1 MTEKKMPPV
10 PPPVGLADRGA
21 AFWRSVH
28 ATWLLNVDE
37 SELLTEVCHTLDT
50 VEALQL
56 VINRDGVTATGS
68 MGQVKTHPALAELR
82 GSRLLLSRLLSSL
95 ALPDPTGAAVQS
107 ASTLRARRA
116 ARARWGAPDAS
127 TA

>member
-1 MTEKKMPPV
+1 MTEKPAIAPP
-10 PPPVGLADRGA
+10 GDLRARGQ
-21 AFWRSVH
+21 AFWRAVD
-28 ATWLLNVDE
+28 AGWVLNLDE
-37 SELLTEVCHTLDT
+37 RELLVEVCHTLDT